1 MSNLTPKENGS
12 NLKNRKENLPILGN
26 SKLSLA
32 ECHKFINEGAVN
44 YTDEEL
50 LKLRDWLDNLAEIA
64 IAIIENTG
72 VNEMNEILHN
82 LTKK

>member
-12 NLKNRKENLPILGN
+12 NLKNRKEILPILGN
-26 SKLSLA
+26 SKISLA
-32 ECHKFINEGAVN
+32 ECRKIINDSAVN
-44 YTDEEL
+44 YSDEEL

-72 VNEMNEILHN
+72 VNEMNEILQN
-82 LTKK
+82 LKRK

>member
-1 MSNLTPKENGS
+1 MSNLIKKENDR
-12 NLKNRKENLPILGN
+12 NLKNRKENLPTLGN
-26 SKLSLA
+26 AKLTLA
-32 ECHKFINEGAVN
+32 ECRKIINDGAVH

-64 IAIIENTG
+64 LSILANTG
-72 VNEMNEILHN
+72 VNEMNEILNN